1 MRRHIAAR
9 DCTLRSNFFAVRCLP
24 QCRLQH
30 AHPHLDYPL
39 YAAATLPRLPKLD
52 HGMTSPSDSTS
63 IPLTPE
69 TGLSEPVAG
78 EMLRTHGPNELP
90 QARPR
95 SVWRIATT
103 VVREPMLQLL
113 IAAGLIYLLLGDLPE
128 ALALLAFV
136 LLSLGISLVQET
148 RTERA
153 MEALRDLS
161 SPRALVV
168 RDGLRRRIA
177 GREVVPGDLIVLAE
191 GDRVPA
197 DAVLREA
204 SGLQTDES
212 LLTGE
217 SVPVRK
223 QVAAVWPVAPQMPG
237 GDDLPW
243 VYCGALVVR
252 GQGLAQ
258 VCHTGAQT
266 QIGRIGQA
274 LSAQEDAPSALQRQT
289 RRWVRAFAV
298 AGVGVSVAVAVLYAQ
313 VRGDVLGGVLA
324 GITLAMSMLPQE
336 FPLILTVF
344 MAMGAWRIAHQ
355 RVLVRRASAIESL
368 GSATVLCT
376 DKTGTL
382 TQNRMAVAAMQVG
395 QQTWTSD
402 RSVLPETFH
411 PVLEYAILASQR
423 DPFDP
428 MEKAFWSLAQ
438 SHLTAQD
445 REHLHPDWTLAH
457 AYALSTDL
465 LAMSHVWKRP
475 SQRSHV
481 VAAKGAPEA
490 VADLCHLPPEQLDA
504 IRQQV
509 ESLAAQGLR
518 VLGVARGVLRAHA
531 AAGDFPPEQHDL
543 DFEFLGLVGL
553 VDPLRPTVVAAVR
566 MCQQA
571 GIRVAMITGDYPAT
585 ALSIA
590 AQAGLDT
597 AGGALRGE
605 ELANLSDAA
614 LRERV
619 QRTAVF
625 ARVTPE
631 QKWRIVRAYQAH
643 DEVVAMTGDGVND
656 APSLKAADIGVAM
669 GARGTDVARE
679 AAALVLLDDDFG
691 AIAQAV
697 RLGRRINDN
706 LRKAMA
712 FVLAVH
718 VPIAGLAVLPL
729 LLGLPVLFVPLH
741 IAFLELIIDP
751 VCSVV
756 FEAEPEE
763 GDVMQRPPRPPGM
776 PLLSTDLLLGSLLQ
790 GVVVM
795 GLVGGYYVGML
806 MHGSADGAARTAAFV
821 ALVGANVA
829 LIVSNRSVGNQL
841 LQTLLRPNPAL
852 WIMLGLTSGLLTL
865 ILAWP
870 ALRAL
875 FGFQTLTALQMAG
888 CAGISLMALALLEL
902 LKALRLRAGRTAFT
916 TG

>member
-1 MRRHIAAR
+1 MGFMAPMSSF
-9 DCTLRSNFFAVRCLP
+9 D
-24 QCRLQH
+24 
-30 AHPHLDYPL
+30 
-39 YAAATLPRLPKLD
+39 
-52 HGMTSPSDSTS
+52 DS
-63 IPLTPE
+63 
-69 TGLSEPVAG
+69 GLSEQVAG
-78 EMLRTHGPNELP
+78 ELLRTHGPNELP

-95 SVWRIATT
+95 SVWRIAAE

-113 IAAGLIYLLLGDLPE
+113 IAAGLIYLVLGDVAE

-136 LLSLGISLVQET
+136 VLSLSISLVQET
-148 RTERA
+148 RTERV

-161 SPRALVV
+161 SPRALVI
-168 RDGLRRRIA
+168 RDGRRRRIA

-204 SGLQTDES
+204 HELHTDES

-223 QVAAVWPVAPQMPG
+223 QACPPQTWAQLGECAPG

-243 VYCGALVVR
+243 VYSGALVVR

-258 VCHTGAQT
+258 VRHTGAQT

-274 LSAQEDAPSALQRQT
+274 LSQLETTPSALQRQT
-289 RRWVRAFAV
+289 RQWVRAFAV
-298 AGVGVSVAVAVLYAQ
+298 IGVALSLGVAVLYAY
-313 VRGDVLGGVLA
+313 VRGDVLGAVLA

-355 RVLVRRASAIESL
+355 RVLVRRASAIETL

-382 TQNRMAVAAMQVG
+382 TQNRMTVAALQVG
-395 QQTWTSD
+395 GQAW
-402 RSVLPETFH
+402 RAGNSVLPEAFH
-411 PVLEYAILASQR
+411 AVLEYAILASQR

-428 MEKAFWSLAQ
+428 MEKAFWDLAE
-438 SHLTAQD
+438 SHLTEQH

-457 AYALSTDL
+457 AYALSPDL
-465 LAMSHVWKRP
+465 LAMSHVWQRP

-490 VADLCHLPPEQLDA
+490 VADLCHLPA
-504 IRQQV
+504 QQV
-509 ESLAAQGLR
+509 AEIRCQVEALAAQGLR
-518 VLGVARGVLRAHA
+518 VLGVARGVLCGHEPGADWPA
-531 AAGDFPPEQHDL
+531 IQHDL

-553 VDPLRPTVVAAVR
+553 MDPLRPSVVDAVQ
-566 MCQQA
+566 MCRQA

-585 ALSIA
+585 ALAIA

-605 ELANLSDAA
+605 EIAALSDEA

-619 QRTAVF
+619 RDTAVF

-631 QKWRIVRAYQAH
+631 QKWRIVRACQANGA
-643 DEVVAMTGDGVND
+643 VVAMTGDGVND

-679 AAALVLLDDDFG
+679 AASLVLLDDDFG

-706 LRKAMA
+706 LRKGMA

-718 VPIAGLAVLPL
+718 VPIAGLSLLPL
-729 LLGLPVLFVPLH
+729 LFGLPLLFVPVH

-763 GDVMQRPPRPPGM
+763 GDVMQRPPRPPGA
-776 PLLSTDLLLGSLLQ
+776 PLLSADLLWGSLLQ
-790 GVVVM
+790 GGLVM
-795 GLVGGYYVGML
+795 GVIGGFYMVL
-806 MHGSADGAARTAAFV
+806 LNLATPEAAARTAAFV

-829 LIVSNRSVGNQL
+829 LIVSNRSVGNHL
-841 LQTLLRPNPAL
+841 LESLRRPNRAL
-852 WIMLGLTSGLLTL
+852 WTMLGVTTALLTL
-865 ILAWP
+865 VLGWP

-875 FGFQTLTALQMAG
+875 FQFQPLTAELAAQAAG
-888 CAGISLMALALLEL
+888 VAVVTLALLEV
-902 LKALRLRAGRTAFT
+902 LKAVRLRWQGRR
-916 TG
+916 GLV